1 MEQTRVITLSPN
13 TFISN
18 VVTFD
23 EVFDEYSEARGDRRA
38 KRTARK
44 VERQQAKAQV
54 QQAKADQKRAKV
66 GKRFAKR
73 EERQVRKTGLSD
85 MRQARRT
92 GRSEQRQDRRTGRSA
107 ATQQRRT
114 DRRAST
120 MDRRAMRDEFEPE
133 LQDEQIDEP
142 IDDRGYNEE
151 EEQYVPQGG
160 GAYEGETFE
169 DERVDDSTYEE
180 DGSGNN
186 FEQGFQ
192 ENFGNEDSFYEEPE
206 SDGYDFGAE
215 YDSYQDDEP
224 ENDFNFDG
232 NVDNSDEIFDLE
244 QASQVIEIPTAI
256 TVTADCIEWNKEM
269 YSRLDG
275 KKKQVMATTLQA
287 DVKPYDEAMI
297 KTANRVAELEDYLNG
312 WADCKYNCT
321 SDNKFEAFPTID
333 TDYSNANGQ
342 MIEKVKRG
350 RAKRVKM
357 AKAKARKK
365 RDAITKVKAN
375 LNPIIDRNKIVIPS
389 SSFEGIPQ
397 GTGLIGLDDS
407 NDYDAPNELDI
418 ELTSNAS
425 GSSKVNMNAILIGV
439 GLAALGIY
447 AIKKFNLIK

>member
-13 TFISN
+13 TYISN

-44 VERQQAKAQV
+44 VEKQKGKAEIQ
-54 QQAKADQKRAKV
+54 RAK
-66 GKRFAKR
+66 GEKKAA
-73 EERQVRKTGLSD
+73 RQMRKTDVANL
-85 MRQARRT
+85 RQERKSGKVVARQSRRT
-92 GRSEQRQDRRTGRSA
+92 GRAELRQDRKAGRSQ

-114 DRRAST
+114 DRRAAT
-120 MDRRAMRDEFEPE
+120 LDRRAMGEELEPE
-133 LQDEQIDEP
+133 LEDEQIDERV
-142 IDDRGYNEE
+142 DDGGYAE
-151 EEQYVPQGG
+151 EEQEYVPQGG
-160 GAYEGETFE
+160 GVYE
-169 DERVDDSTYEE
+169 DDRVDDSTYEE

-186 FEQGFQ
+186 FEQGFE
-192 ENFGNEDSFYEEPE
+192 ENFGNDDDFSEDPE
-206 SDGYDFGAE
+206 SDEYDFGAE

-244 QASQVIEIPTAI
+244 QASQVIEIPSAI

-275 KKKQVMATTLQA
+275 KKKEVMAKTLQA
-287 DVKPYDEAMI
+287 DLKPYDEAMK
-297 KTANRVAELEDYLNG
+297 KTSNRIAELEDYLNG
-312 WADCKYNCT
+312 WADCKYNYK
-321 SDNKFEAFPTID
+321 SDNQFEAFPTID

-357 AKAKARKK
+357 AKAMARKK
-365 RDAITKVKAN
+365 RDAITLVKAK
-375 LNPIIDRNKIVIPS
+375 LNPIIERNKIVVPS
-389 SSFEGIPQ
+389 SNFEGIPQ

-418 ELTSNAS
+418 ELKSNAS
-425 GSSKVNMNAILIGV
+425 GSSNVNINAILIGV